1 MRSRP
6 IPIGPRAIPTCSI
19 WHGRTWLIDHGA
31 ALYVHHTW
39 RDPDEHAERPFERT
53 RDHVLLPFAGPIDE
67 ADTRLA
73 PELDRGLF
81 ERLAA
86 AIPDLWLPDDP
97 TAGDADSQR
106 AAYVRYLDRR
116 LAGRRPF
123 VEEAERA
130 RRAA

>member
-1 MRSRP
+1 MGRPSTSTTRGATRTSTRSGRSSA
-6 IPIGPRAIPTCSI
+6 RATTCCCRS
-19 WHGRTWLIDHGA
+19 
-31 ALYVHHTW
+31 
-39 RDPDEHAERPFERT
+39 PS
-53 RDHVLLPFAGPIDE
+53 PIDE

-73 PELDRGLF
+73 PTLDRDLF

-97 TAGDADSQR
+97 TAGDAESQR

>member
-1 MRSRP
+1 M
-6 IPIGPRAIPTCSI
+6 
-19 WHGRTWLIDHGA
+19 
-31 ALYVHHTW
+31 
-39 RDPDEHAERPFERT
+39 
-53 RDHVLLPFAGPIDE
+53 LLPFAGPIDE

-73 PELDRGLF
+73 PALDRGLF

-97 TAGDADSQR
+97 TAGDADGQR